1 ALIEYRAEGESA
13 SHISPPHRMSVE
25 QVLAEW
31 EPAGFTLMETIETLP
46 SQHLFLF
53 TTRRGARVIP

>member
-1 ALIEYRAEGESA
+1 LR
-13 SHISPPHRMSVE
+13 PRE

-31 EPAGFTLMETIETLP
+31 EPAGFTLMETVETLP

-53 TTRRGARVIP
+53 TLRRGVHVLR